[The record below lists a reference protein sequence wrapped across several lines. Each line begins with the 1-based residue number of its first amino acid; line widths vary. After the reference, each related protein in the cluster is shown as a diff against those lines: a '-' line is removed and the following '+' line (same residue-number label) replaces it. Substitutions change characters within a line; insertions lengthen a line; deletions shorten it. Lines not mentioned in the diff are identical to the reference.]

1 MLIVILDGFTSNPGD
16 LDWSGFAALGELTVH
31 ERTPPDLVVER
42 AAGADAIL
50 TNKTVI
56 SADAMSALP
65 DLRYIGVLA
74 TGVNVVALDA
84 ARARGIAV
92 TNIPTYGTM
101 SVAQAT
107 FALLLELTN
116 HVGRHSHAV
125 HEGAWSAC
133 EDFSLA
139 LTPLVELNGL
149 TLGILGC
156 GAIGQAVAR
165 IGRAFGMQ
173 VIAYDVAAPEAPDV
187 ALVDLDRL
195 FAESDVLSLHCPLT
209 DTTEHVVD
217 AERIAQMK
225 SSAFLLNTARG
236 RLIDERALADALAQ
250 GRLAGA
256 GLDVLAVEPPRG
268 SCLLLDAPNCII
280 TPHIAWATRAARTR
294 LIGTAIENLQ
304 AFVSGEPI
312 NRVA

>member
-1 MLIVILDGFTSNPGD
+1 
-16 LDWSGFAALGELTVH
+16 
-31 ERTPPDLVVER
+31 
-42 AAGADAIL
+42 
-50 TNKTVI
+50 
-56 SADAMSALP
+56 
-65 DLRYIGVLA
+65 
-74 TGVNVVALDA
+74 
-84 ARARGIAV
+84 
-92 TNIPTYGTM
+92 
-101 SVAQAT
+101 
-107 FALLLELTN
+107 
-116 HVGRHSHAV
+116 
-125 HEGAWSAC
+125 
-133 EDFSLA
+133 
-139 LTPLVELNGL
+139 
-149 TLGILGC
+149 
-156 GAIGQAVAR
+156 
-165 IGRAFGMQ
+165 MQ

-187 ALVDLDRL
+187 ELVDLDRL

-236 RLIDERALADALAQ
+236 PLIDERALADALAQ

-268 SCLLLDAPNCII
+268 SCLLMDAPNCII